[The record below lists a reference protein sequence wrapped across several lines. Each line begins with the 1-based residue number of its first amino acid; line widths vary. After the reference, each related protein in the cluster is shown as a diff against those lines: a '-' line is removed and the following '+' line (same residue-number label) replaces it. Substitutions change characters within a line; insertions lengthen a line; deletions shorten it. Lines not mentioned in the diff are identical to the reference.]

1 MIKKVTEKHFRKY
14 YSPDFI
20 SSVARKNNLRC
31 IYGVEDRVFPN
42 GRKMILLFLSKF
54 ILKINL
60 FKISFFFK

>member
-1 MIKKVTEKHFRKY
+1 MIKKVTEKHFRIF

-31 IYGVEDRVFPN
+31 TYEVEGRVFPN
-42 GRKMILLFLSKF
+42 GRKMMLLFLGKF